1 MTYSIRSL
9 VMQSSLD
16 KIDTRVLLTKVT
28 GFNTAQLIIRD
39 DYLLSVDQYKQYQ
52 ELYLR
57 ALDGEPIAYLLG
69 YKEFYGRNFIVTA
82 ATLIPRPETEL
93 LIDKIVEI
101 AKPNAKILDL
111 GTGSGCIAITLKL
124 ERPDL
129 QVCAVDKF
137 TDTLQVATQNA
148 DKLNA
153 EVNFIQSDW
162 LQNITGY
169 YDIIVSN
176 PPYIEPNDQH
186 LNNLR
191 YEPQNAL
198 TDFVDGL
205 ACIRTILQESHVFL
219 EKNGQLL
226 VEHGYNQGGVV
237 RSIFKQN
244 HYDNVITFRDYSC
257 LERFTAGTYCD

>member
-1 MTYSIRSL
+1 MTYSIRHL
-9 VMQSSLD
+9 FQQSSLD
-16 KIDTRVLLTKVT
+16 KIDSRILLAKVT
-28 GFNTAQLIIRD
+28 GFSIAQLISRD
-39 DYLLSVDQYKQYQ
+39 DYILSAEQLKQYQ
-52 ELYLR
+52 ELYQR
-57 ALDGEPIAYLLG
+57 ALNSEPIAYLLG
-69 YKEFYGRNFIVTA
+69 YKEFYGRNFIVTP

-93 LIDKIVEI
+93 IIDKILEI
-101 AKPNAKILDL
+101 AQPNAKILDL

-137 TDTLQVATQNA
+137 TDSLQVATQNS
-148 DKLNA
+148 DNLNA

-162 LQNITGY
+162 LQNITEC

-176 PPYIEPNDQH
+176 PPYIEPDDKH
-186 LNNLR
+186 LDNLQ
-191 YEPQNAL
+191 YEPQTAL

-205 ACIRTILQESHVFL
+205 ACIRTILHQSRDFL

-226 VEHGYNQGGVV
+226 VEHGYNQGVAV

-244 HYDNVITFRDYSC
+244 RYDNVTTFCDYSH